1 MSNNT
6 PIILTACLGISA
18 IIWIPGANTKAIA
31 HHHQFD
37 PQVPAAL
44 KVYSTCPNVGWALFI
59 PGKYSHEQ
67 INRAVPNNRGVF
79 TCTHDFQYVLEG
91 KVEGTLVAIP
101 ANNYTES
108 VRFARDASAQL
119 KTDKILI
126 MFTGDRPAG

>member
-1 MSNNT
+1 MSNNYT
-6 PIILTACLGISA
+6 PLILTACLGISA
-18 IIWIPGANTKAIA
+18 IIWIPGTNTKAIT
-31 HHHQFD
+31 HHQFES
-37 PQVPAAL
+37 QVPAL
-44 KVYSTCPNVGWALFI
+44 KVHSTCPNVGWALFI

-79 TCTHDFQYVLEG
+79 TCTHEFQHILEG

-101 ANNYTES
+101 ANSYAES

-126 MFTGDRPAG
+126 MLTGDRPAG